1 MLLEEYRNR
10 IFSIK
15 TEEEFNELAL
25 WAFHYQALH
34 NNIYADFLTHLKIK
48 HDSVDQVEDIP
59 FLPVSLFKSQ
69 RIISG
74 IEAPNIIFETS
85 GTTGENTGKHYV
97 IHPDFYIQSCINA
110 FSLFFGNP
118 KQFCFLALLPSYLER
133 KNSSLIYM
141 IHHFIEDSVYSN
153 SGFYLKSGEGLI
165 KELEY
170 TIHHQ
175 IPTVLFGV
183 SFALLDFAEQHP
195 MNLSSVKIIET
206 GGMKGRREEI
216 TRTELHTRLKQA
228 FHVPQVYSEYGMTEL
243 LSQAYTIK
251 DEEFQSPPWMKIL
264 IRETDDPFTWC
275 KENKT
280 GGISI
285 IDLANI
291 DSCCFIATQDLG
303 KKTSPNTFQVL
314 GRYDN
319 SDIRGCNLMVS

>member
-1 MLLEEYRNR
+1 MLLEDYRNR
-10 IFSIK
+10 IFSIQ
-15 TEEEFNELAL
+15 TEDEFNELAL
-25 WAFHYQALH
+25 WAFHYQACY
-34 NNIYADFLTHLKIK
+34 NNIYADFLKHLKIK
-48 HDSVDQVEDIP
+48 HDSVNRIEDIP
-59 FLPVSLFKSQ
+59 FLPVSLFKTQ

-74 IEAPNIIFETS
+74 IEAPKLIFETS
-85 GTTGENTGKHYV
+85 GTTGENTGKHFV
-97 IHPDFYIQSCINA
+97 IHPDFYIQSCIKA
-110 FSLFFGNP
+110 FSLSFGNP

-133 KNSSLIYM
+133 NNSSLIYM
-141 IHHFIEDSVYSN
+141 IHHFIENSVYSN
-153 SGFYLKSGEGLI
+153 SGFYLKSDEVLI

-170 TIHHQ
+170 TIQHQ

-195 MNLSSVKIIET
+195 MNLSTVKIIET

-216 TRTELHTRLKQA
+216 TRTELHTRLIQA
-228 FHVPQVYSEYGMTEL
+228 FHVSKVYSEYGMTEL

-264 IRETDDPFTWC
+264 IRETDDPLTWS